1 MRIFEGRAFQTEGS
15 VSAKL
20 EADLGMCIPGIP
32 WRPLGLE
39 QCEQGEKGR
48 RAKGQV

>member
-1 MRIFEGRAFQTEGS
+1 MKTFEGRAFQTEGS
-15 VSAKL
+15 VSAKFRGR
-20 EADLGMCIPGIP
+20 AWRIPGIP

-48 RAKGQV
+48 REKGQP